1 MATNLSVLPL
11 AIIYNGAVYRNHI
24 LRLNNK
30 QISFTPFDE
39 ECEATR
45 FISSFL
51 LVANNNVIS
60 HLKNL
65 PLVGE
70 RYARVSELVEYLS
83 SHNLFATNDEEPTL
97 ISISPSGY
105 HIFE

>member
-1 MATNLSVLPL
+1 MATKLSLLPL
-11 AIIYNGAVYRNHI
+11 AVIYNGTVYRNYI
-24 LRLNNK
+24 LRVNNK
-30 QISFTPFDE
+30 QISLTPFDH

-45 FISSFL
+45 LISSFL
-51 LVANNNVIS
+51 LVANNNIIP

-70 RYARVSELVEYLS
+70 RYARVSELVEYLC

-97 ISISPSGY
+97 ISVSPSGY